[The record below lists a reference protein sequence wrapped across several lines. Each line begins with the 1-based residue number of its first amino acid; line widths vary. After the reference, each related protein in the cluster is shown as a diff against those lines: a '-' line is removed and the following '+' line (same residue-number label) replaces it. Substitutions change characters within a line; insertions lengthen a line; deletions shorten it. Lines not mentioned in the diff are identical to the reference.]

1 MKRRAYTLIE
11 LLTVMSIM
19 AMLGVAATA
28 GYAALQRGMRER
40 AAIAGASALFRSAKE
55 RAAVDR
61 VPTAVFCYNKML
73 RQANEK
79 TGENAEVVGVV
90 TAIRR
95 AGRISFLRDKF
106 LYDEFGDLE
115 QSGGFEVLCDDEDLS
130 PDGTVHNSSDLQ
142 DHAGMRLWK
151 FPTSSSEM
159 EYSIVADAVWLDTSQ
174 TVAIF
179 SDASSG
185 GETNCLMG
193 AFYDLGRS
201 QHKPNW
207 KVGTAY
213 GFEIGEIQLPKGFIF
228 GSKIPT
234 DSSRIEL
241 EKVYVFDP
249 ESSGDIAVD
258 VYTTRPDTGGRPQKF
273 KKAGQATSE
282 ETKGL

>member
-1 MKRRAYTLIE
+1 MKRRAFTLIE

-40 AAIAGASALFRSAKE
+40 AAIAGVSALFRSAKE

-95 AGRISFLRDKF
+95 AGRISFLRGKF

-130 PDGTVHNSSDLQ
+130 PDGTVHNPSDLQ

-241 EKVYVFDP
+241 EKAYVFDP